1 MGFYCVFGRQ
11 LPSDKS
17 HRANLK
23 SQKSV
28 AVDVF
33 GLWCLLYFS
42 EIETS
47 IYPGKLPCYLRRVT
61 NSPYPPC
68 LKKRMV
74 KSLSDCHFD
83 TSTAR
88 SSVSSVRGLGSLLPL
103 FCCLLISNSTGGR
116 QQKSTELSCDD
127 ASAGWAA
134 VTNNSSI
141 GQQPVSPG

>member
-28 AVDVF
+28 AVF
-33 GLWCLLYFS
+33 GAFDHLLYFS
-42 EIETS
+42 AVDTS
-47 IYPGKLPCYLRRVT
+47 TDLRKLPCYLRRVT
-61 NSPYPPC
+61 DTHTPPR

-88 SSVSSVRGLGSLLPL
+88 SSVSSVRGLGSILPL

-127 ASAGWAA
+127 ANAGWAA
-134 VTNNSSI
+134 VTNNASLE
-141 GQQPVSPG
+141 PVFPG

>member
-28 AVDVF
+28 AVF

-47 IYPGKLPCYLRRVT
+47 IYPGKLPCYLRMVT
-61 NSPYPPC
+61 DTHTPPR

-74 KSLSDCHFD
+74 KSLSDFD
-83 TSTAR
+83 TSIAL
-88 SSVSSVRGLGSLLPL
+88 SSAPSVRGLGSLLSSLMLFAGVFPL
-103 FCCLLISNSTGGR
+103 IRR